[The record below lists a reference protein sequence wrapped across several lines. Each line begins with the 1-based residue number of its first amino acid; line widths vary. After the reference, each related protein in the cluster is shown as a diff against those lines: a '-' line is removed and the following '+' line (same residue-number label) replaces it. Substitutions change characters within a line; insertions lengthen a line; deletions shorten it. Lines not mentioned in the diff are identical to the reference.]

1 MLSTGG
7 MVVTLKFSSLKHKV
21 PSNLSVV
28 LEMYTANPRKS
39 GVNLL
44 VEPEMEFTMK
54 SYSCFRYMGFCQ
66 NYLTLYCVDSGVDL
80 IPNLRCFQKHI

>member
-44 VEPEMEFTMK
+44 VEPEMKFTM
-54 SYSCFRYMGFCQ
+54 
-66 NYLTLYCVDSGVDL
+66 
-80 IPNLRCFQKHI
+80 

>member
-44 VEPEMEFTMK
+44 VEPEMKFTMK
-54 SYSCFRYMGFCQ
+54 SYSCFRYMFFFSELSNVLLC
-66 NYLTLYCVDSGVDL
+66 
-80 IPNLRCFQKHI
+80 

>member
-44 VEPEMEFTMK
+44 VEPEMKFTMIAIP
-54 SYSCFRYMGFCQ
+54 
-66 NYLTLYCVDSGVDL
+66 TSGTWDFVR
-80 IPNLRCFQKHI
+80 II

>member
-7 MVVTLKFSSLKHKV
+7 MVVTLKFSSLKHNV

-44 VEPEMEFTMK
+44 VEPEMKFTMIAIP
-54 SYSCFRYMGFCQ
+54 
-66 NYLTLYCVDSGVDL
+66 TSGTWVFVR
-80 IPNLRCFQKHI
+80 II

>member
-1 MLSTGG
+1 MVSTGG
-7 MVVTLKFSSLKHKV
+7 MVVTLKFSSLKHNV

-44 VEPEMEFTMK
+44 VEPEMKFSMK
-54 SYSCFRYMGFCQ
+54 SYSSFRYMFFLM
-66 NYLTLYCVDSGVDL
+66 NYLTL
-80 IPNLRCFQKHI
+80 